1 MFVKCSEHRKSTQL
15 NGGLKITSS
24 FHSKLGMIYLLL
36 ISWPTYSIQLSTEKL
51 QDHKFS
57 SLHRAGRYH
66 KNVKET
72 IAPFIFVSCVS
83 RPPLTNPYV
92 CILKYV
98 GIFSAKKHFLQ
109 GQEGKY
115 GSAQDSR
122 AAHRCWGTQSGTANL
137 PTNIEAFPT
146 SICQLNISPGSLP
159 FFLNMQVSWPIL
171 CFPTFDRDMSRKKS
185 HLLVSPCPSKT
196 GALIQL
202 QPNVLCQLKLPII
215 QEKLDMQH
223 FCIESLLSAH

>member
-83 RPPLTNPYV
+83 RPPPHKPICLHIKICRN
-92 CILKYV
+92 ILCKET
-98 GIFSAKKHFLQ
+98 F
-109 GQEGKY
+109 
-115 GSAQDSR
+115 
-122 AAHRCWGTQSGTANL
+122 
-137 PTNIEAFPT
+137 
-146 SICQLNISPGSLP
+146 SPGAGGEIWKCLGQQSSSQMLGHSVRKGKFTNQYRSISHQHMP
-159 FFLNMQVSWPIL
+159 AEHQPWFSPIFFKHAGFLAYPLFSY
-171 CFPTFDRDMSRKKS
+171 F
-185 HLLVSPCPSKT
+185 
-196 GALIQL
+196 
-202 QPNVLCQLKLPII
+202 
-215 QEKLDMQH
+215 
-223 FCIESLLSAH
+223 